1 MSGWDEARHVVVEFL
16 GTFLSFGLLWFLVG
30 ILSFAYLFPGDL
42 FPGAQGTRLI
52 GPVLLGEVVAV
63 FLFAGARRSQLRP
76 RHLVHS
82 VRRISRPSDPREVVA
97 RIQELMEIVR
107 RLMVARLGPKQYEAF
122 LLKPLHE
129 ALLSK
134 TQRREPDLAEEKMPE
149 TYRQLARAVVLDSA
163 DRIQKETRPW
173 PSLEPLLRPMEEA
186 VGGETGTDAIREV
199 LTGAYLAA
207 NSWYRRASVNP
218 RPGAAARFV
227 DRHPRIIEIIALLLV
242 PLASIA
248 VGLLA

>member
-1 MSGWDEARHVVVEFL
+1 MSGWDEARHSAVEVFGSFL
-16 GTFLSFGLLWFLVG
+16 GLGLLWFLVG
-30 ILSFAYLFPGDL
+30 LLSFAYLFTGDL
-42 FPGAQGTRLI
+42 IPGEQETRLI

-63 FLFAGARRSQLRP
+63 VLFGMARRSQLRP
-76 RHLVHS
+76 RHLVYS
-82 VRRISRPSDPREVVA
+82 VRRISRPSRPREVVD
-97 RIQELMEIVR
+97 RIQEFMEIVR
-107 RLMVARLGPKQYEAF
+107 RFMVARVGPKQYEAF

-129 ALLSK
+129 SFVSK
-134 TQRREPDLAEEKMPE
+134 PKRGEPDLAEEKMPE

-199 LTGAYLAA
+199 LTGAYLEA